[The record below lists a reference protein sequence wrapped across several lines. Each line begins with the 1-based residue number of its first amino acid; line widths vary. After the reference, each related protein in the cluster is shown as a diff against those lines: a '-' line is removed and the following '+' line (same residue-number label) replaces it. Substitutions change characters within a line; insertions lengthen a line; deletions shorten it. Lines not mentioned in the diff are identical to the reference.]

1 MLKIGRLYK
10 KYRRVGN
17 VTAYRMCRVLEKT
30 EKGYF
35 VDYRNGQKGEI
46 TKKEAE
52 EMEEVRG

>member
-1 MLKIGRLYK
+1 MLKIGQLYK

-35 VDYRNGQKGEI
+35 VDYGNGQKGEI

-52 EMEEVRG
+52 EMEEVR

>member
-30 EKGYF
+30 KNGYL
-35 VDYRNGQKGEI
+35 VDFGNGQRDEI
-46 TKKEAE
+46 AEKEAE
-52 EMEEVRG
+52 KMEEVR